1 MKYEQGKQPDGEF
14 LQWLSPSCWLVE
26 SQLSSFRQQR
36 SEGTLQWARDMPEF
50 QAWRLSNLEAES
62 ERRIT
67 WINGTLGIGK
77 SIMAGYFIDLLKC
90 QYPNAIVSYFFCRS
104 GQPGL
109 TNARDILRTLAYQCI
124 EKDNAARA
132 VLEKLKSKGFQITDT
147 LGIGYLFEK
156 LLLDPLRDTPEIY
169 IILDGLDEAD
179 MITRDHTDR
188 TGRPEMHV
196 LLTSLARLP
205 STRLLCISRPI
216 AKISDVLKNT
226 FSKSVGKDDNAKDIE
241 SYVQKTVNESETL
254 KAQFKA
260 AFKDPIQY
268 FREKGNGIFLWVV
281 LVLQQLGKAKS
292 SSVFLKYLDG
302 FSAAS
307 GSMEDLY
314 CAILSRIDDEDRK
327 WVGEII
333 RWLVV
338 TEQQLSVSWLKHLVE
353 WCLQD
358 KLLIDFRRF
367 LDADC
372 GSILQLLPGKKGDEN
387 VRLVHDT
394 FRSFVVNREACPSE
408 YFIDVTETHGYLA
421 LKCLQYLSKGGRVKE
436 CSTYAA
442 MFWVNHL
449 SKATSTQQSKE
460 LLVAVYQLFSS
471 EGLRIWVKQLC
482 SSGLQEGLRISVE
495 SAPLRDISQ
504 WLREICNSAKTSTEV
519 RERSIEIEAVIA
531 WRCAVLGNISILQEA
546 VGRAAAS
553 IWLHERLD
561 ECSTLLGCFLL
572 GLKYYW
578 KRVNR
583 SQSNLQELQELIAS
597 KFIEISVWVADG
609 GRVLPIVER
618 NIGLAFFAVYR
629 WDECI
634 RCFNSDGYKSDEHFE
649 FQKYLGLAFMAK
661 RDYDKA
667 IAVFEKNIEDGW
679 LLTAC
684 QAKQEYDI
692 AVKIFQEYL
701 NRHPSSWEHWNWL
714 YDVYRAKGDYD
725 TMITLSESALAN
737 NQFEQNRHSLLY
749 YLYTASK
756 QKGEYVTALATFQ
769 SAIRK
774 HPKDWVTWS
783 WLGDVYYAIGDYE
796 EAIKIL
802 QSGLLEA
809 PHSFLYGDLARVH
822 IAQHNYDGAIEAL
835 KTASETQAEVDARL
849 VRDSVEAYEKKGD
862 HDGLIQW
869 FQTIIDKY
877 PAVLWLRMNVF
888 EAHMKA
894 KDYDEAIDLFKTAI
908 ECSAFSKQDIQR
920 LCGKLVTAYKER
932 GDHAKAIKIFETKL
946 DLEWA
951 SSAWPLGE
959 IFELYEARED
969 YDAAIKAFET
979 IVNSPN
985 QKGVWGWPT
994 LLKFYVAKG
1003 DFDGAMT
1010 RFETAVDEG
1019 QIELS
1024 RELAYDILDIYTA
1037 NGSYDR
1043 AVNKFEDVVHS
1054 LPLDAWAWHVLGE
1067 ACKAKGDYD
1076 KAVKV
1081 CQSALQHMSSDY
1093 SFYKSLCDLYL
1104 ATSDYQ
1110 RVVDC
1115 YEHARELAPEAFL
1128 WAYLSFLGHPRRI
1141 SVDTTIRQKFLWYSV
1156 GEAYKRVGDNAKAYD
1171 VYDSVT
1177 AQYKLALEKEFND
1190 LSSVHNGF
1198 RHGQIDIFW
1207 KSELPKVVL
1216 WTALGEAYGAKG
1228 DIKNSLEAFQ
1238 QAYVMEPGNAWLQ
1251 NLIHELETKSS
1262 TPSDEHPYDVAATV
1276 NQEWSQLPKTDS
1288 EPNIPTV
1295 E

>member
-90 QYPNAIVSYFFCRS
+90 QYPNAIISYFFCRS

-109 TNARDILRTLAYQCI
+109 TNARDILRTLAYQCV
-124 EKDNAARA
+124 EKDNAARV
-132 VLEKLKSKGFQITDT
+132 VLEKLKSRGFQITDT
-147 LGIGYLFEK
+147 LSIGYLFEK
-156 LLLDPLRDTPEIY
+156 LLLEPLRDAPEIY

-179 MITRDHTDR
+179 MITQDHTDR
-188 TGRPEMHV
+188 SGRPEMHV

-241 SYVQKTVNESETL
+241 SYVQKTMNESETL

-260 AFKDPIQY
+260 TFKDPIQY

-314 CAILSRIDDEDRK
+314 RAILSRIDEEDRK
-327 WVGEII
+327 WVVEII

-338 TEQQLSVSWLKHLVE
+338 TERQLSVSWLKQLVE

-367 LDADC
+367 LDTDC

-387 VRLVHDT
+387 VRLVHET

-449 SKATSTQQSKE
+449 SKATSTQQSKD

-471 EGLRIWVKQLC
+471 EGLRTWVKRLC
-482 SSGLQEGLRISVE
+482 STGLQQGLRISVE
-495 SAPLRDISQ
+495 SVPLRDISQ
-504 WLREICNSAKTSTEV
+504 WLRGICISASTDV
-519 RERSIEIEAVIA
+519 RERNIESEAVIA
-531 WRCAVLGNISILQEA
+531 RRYAVLDNISILQES

-553 IWLHERLD
+553 VWLHERLD

-578 KRVNR
+578 KRAKR
-583 SQSNLQELQELIAS
+583 SQTNLQELQQLIAS
-597 KFIEISVWVADG
+597 NFVDISVWVADG

-634 RCFNSDGYKSDEHFE
+634 RCFNSDGCKSDEHFE

-667 IAVFEKNIEDGW
+667 IAVFEKNIEDGPQ
-679 LLTAC
+679 LILTAC
-684 QAKQEYDI
+684 REKEDYNI

-701 NRHPSSWEHWNWL
+701 DRHPSSWEHWDWL
-714 YDVYRAKGDYD
+714 CDVYEAKGDYD
-725 TMITLSESALAN
+725 MIITMSESALAN
-737 NQFEQNRHSLLY
+737 NQFEQNRSSLWAN
-749 YLYTASK
+749 LYTASEL
-756 QKGEYVTALATFQ
+756 KGDYVTAIATFQ
-769 SAIRK
+769 TAIRK
-774 HPKDWVTWS
+774 HPKDWVPWS
-783 WLGDVYYAIGDYE
+783 WLGDAYYAIGDYE

-809 PHSFLYGDLARVH
+809 PHSNLYGDLARAH
-822 IAQHNYDGAIEAL
+822 IAKHNYDGAIEVL
-835 KTASETQAEVDARL
+835 KTASEIQAEVDNTL
-849 VRDSVEAYEKKGD
+849 VWYSIEAYEKKGD
-862 HDGLIQW
+862 HDGLIKW
-869 FQTIIDKY
+869 SQTIIDKS
-877 PAVLWLRMNVF
+877 PTVFSLRKAIF

-894 KDYDEAIDLFKTAI
+894 KDYDEAIKLAETAI
-908 ECSAFSKQDIQR
+908 ECPAFSKQSIQQ
-920 LCGKLVTAYKER
+920 LCGRLVTAYKKSGE
-932 GDHAKAIKIFETKL
+932 HAKAIKIFETKL
-946 DLEWA
+946 DLECA
-951 SSAWPLGE
+951 SSVWPLGD

-969 YDAAIKAFET
+969 YDAAIKVFET

-985 QKGVWGWPT
+985 EKGV
-994 LLKFYVAKG
+994 
-1003 DFDGAMT
+1003 
-1010 RFETAVDEG
+1010 
-1019 QIELS
+1019 
-1024 RELAYDILDIYTA
+1024 
-1037 NGSYDR
+1037 
-1043 AVNKFEDVVHS
+1043 
-1054 LPLDAWAWHVLGE
+1054 
-1067 ACKAKGDYD
+1067 
-1076 KAVKV
+1076 
-1081 CQSALQHMSSDY
+1081 
-1093 SFYKSLCDLYL
+1093 
-1104 ATSDYQ
+1104 
-1110 RVVDC
+1110 
-1115 YEHARELAPEAFL
+1115 
-1128 WAYLSFLGHPRRI
+1128 
-1141 SVDTTIRQKFLWYSV
+1141 
-1156 GEAYKRVGDNAKAYD
+1156 
-1171 VYDSVT
+1171 
-1177 AQYKLALEKEFND
+1177 
-1190 LSSVHNGF
+1190 
-1198 RHGQIDIFW
+1198 
-1207 KSELPKVVL
+1207 
-1216 WTALGEAYGAKG
+1216 
-1228 DIKNSLEAFQ
+1228 
-1238 QAYVMEPGNAWLQ
+1238 
-1251 NLIHELETKSS
+1251 
-1262 TPSDEHPYDVAATV
+1262 
-1276 NQEWSQLPKTDS
+1276 
-1288 EPNIPTV
+1288 
-1295 E
+1295 